1 MADKFALF
9 VRDGEECKKATTRA
23 RLALYALAARA
34 DKNGY
39 CWPSV
44 EQIMEDTGM
53 SRASVF
59 RALMEVRE
67 ILTVDAPGYKKSNSY
82 IFPFQEKAE
91 TAIEKSRAR
100 NNRARAVAQGGMAD
114 GTAGGMA
121 DGTAIDK
128 TLMGK
133 GGKLSTKGGKV
144 INKSLKLGRGQ
155 SQIEIDSLKLRP
167 QGSQIETGGGL
178 KLRPEE
184 ERGRIQEVSLSLDL
198 PQTRS
203 TGGANVDNLPQ
214 GGAQGGTKAA
224 QGAGQGADAGQ
235 GAEAHAYDGTTR
247 PKTRADVERIR
258 FWCKAAGLDEA
269 HTTDFLR
276 INRLAHWRQIDAT
289 TTVCDL
295 IADFAFK
302 WKKDDPE
309 GYFYFNDKRKGIR
322 RG

>member
-1 MADKFALF
+1 MADRFALF
-9 VRDGEECKKATTRA
+9 VRDDEECKKATTRA

-34 DKNGY
+34 NETGY

-44 EQIMEDTGM
+44 EQMMEDTGM

-59 RALMEVRE
+59 RALTEVRE

-91 TAIEKSRAR
+91 TAIGKSRAR
-100 NNRARAVAQGGMAD
+100 NIRARAVAQGGMAD

-128 TLMGK
+128 TLIGK
-133 GGKLSTKGGKV
+133 GGKLSTKGGEV
-144 INKSLKLGRGQ
+144 INKSLKLRQGQ

-184 ERGRIQEVSLSLDL
+184 ERGRIQEVSLSLK
-198 PQTRS
+198 PSQTPAE
-203 TGGANVDNLPQ
+203 GNANVDNSTQ
-214 GGAQGGTKAA
+214 TGC
-224 QGAGQGADAGQ
+224 
-235 GAEAHAYDGTTR
+235 AYDGSRKPRTQAEIA
-247 PKTRADVERIR
+247 KIK
-258 FWCKAAGLDEA
+258 FWCKAAGLDED
-269 HTTDFLR
+269 HTQDFLR
-276 INRLAHWRQIDAT
+276 INRLARWRQIDAT

-295 IADFAFK
+295 IAGFVLK
-302 WKKDDPE
+302 WRKDDPE
-309 GYFYFNDKRKGIR
+309 GYYYFNDKRKGIR